1 MRLLLT
7 LLLTTLIPLLAD
19 GQETLAADEPLNVLF
34 IAADDLNTTLGCYG
48 DRQVQ
53 TPHIDRLAAEGLLFE
68 RAYCQQAVCNP
79 TRASLLSGRRP
90 DTIRVWNLRADFRT
104 AIPDAVTL
112 PQHFKQNGYHTQ
124 AIGKIYH
131 NMGDLDDEP
140 SWSVSAQLH
149 AGRHADDYSLP
160 EHKGKGKPTSVESP
174 DAPDNIYRDG
184 QITDLAVEAIA
195 DLAEQPFFLAVGYW
209 RPHLPFLA
217 PQKYWDRYDAAAL
230 TLPSPLAPPEDVPAI
245 ALHDSR
251 ELRGY
256 GVKQPFPLPE
266 DVHRELLH
274 GYLASITY
282 LDAQI
287 GRLMQALEE
296 NGLADRTVVV
306 FWSDHGF
313 HLGQHSLWCKTSDFE
328 LDARVPLIVRPPKY
342 ARAGSRTR
350 GLVELV
356 DLYPSLAELCDL
368 DVPEGLEG
376 TSFAPLLDDPSRP
389 WKKAAFTQHPRPA
402 YYRGKP
408 DVMGYSM
415 RTDRF
420 RYTEWQDWKDGGVV
434 ARELYDHQNDPDE
447 TVNLAGRDEF
457 RETVDALQVQLKRG
471 WSAAVPQKK

>member
-1 MRLLLT
+1 MRWLLT
-7 LLLTTLIPLLAD
+7 LFPALLISLLCDVPSAVP
-19 GQETLAADEPLNVLF
+19 AAEPLNVLF

-48 DRQVQ
+48 DQQVQ
-53 TPHIDRLAAEGLLFE
+53 SPHIDRLASEGLLFE

-79 TRASLLSGRRP
+79 SRASLLSGRRP
-90 DTIRVWNLRADFRT
+90 DTIRVYDLRADFRT
-104 AIPDAVTL
+104 AVPDAVAL
-112 PQHFKQNGYHTQ
+112 PQHFRQNGYHTQ

-140 SWSVSAQLH
+140 SWSVPSQLH

-160 EHKGKGKPTSVESP
+160 EHIGKGKPTAVESP
-174 DAPDNIYRDG
+174 DAPDNVYRDG
-184 QITDLAVEAIA
+184 QITDLAVQAIA
-195 DLAEQPFFLAVGYW
+195 DLSDQPFFLAVGYW

-217 PQKYWDRYDAAAL
+217 PKRYWDRYDPADL
-230 TLPSPLAPPEDVPAI
+230 TLPSPLDPPQDVPAI

-256 GVKQPFPLPE
+256 GVRQPFPLPE

-282 LDAQI
+282 LDAQV
-287 GRLMQALEE
+287 GRLMEALEE

-328 LDARVPLIVRPPKY
+328 LDARVPLIVRPPNY
-342 ARAGSRTR
+342 ARPGSRTQA
-350 GLVELV
+350 LVELV
-356 DLYPSLAELCDL
+356 DLYPSLAELCGLDL
-368 DVPEGLEG
+368 PDGLEG
-376 TSFAPLLDDPSRP
+376 TSFVPLLDDPSRP
-389 WKKAAFTQHPRPA
+389 WKSAAFTQHPRPA
-402 YYRGKP
+402 YYRGEP
-408 DVMGYSM
+408 EAMGYSM

-420 RYTEWQDWKDGGVV
+420 RYTEWRGWKDGNVV
-434 ARELYDHQNDPDE
+434 ARELYDHQSDPGE

-457 RETVDALQVQLKRG
+457 GPTVRTLQKQLDAG
-471 WSAAVPQKK
+471 WRAAIPEK